1 MNANLFYFAT
11 KIPTYIFDNNLNTIC
26 YYPDATSSEY
36 SKTTLAYFKEVMATT
51 MVKTKTPLLYASDTC
66 FFALL
71 KLDES
76 TNALL
81 GPVSPTSLSY
91 KQFYTDNH
99 ILDSDMKDL
108 LQLYHLTQQSPHM
121 PLSQFANNMAL
132 LIKLETN
139 EDIDVETILENFL
152 PSATHSPMATKP
164 DYFEPQYNTLL
175 ETIEFENQVCSCLSN
190 GSVDEIKNAFKNTP
204 LFNKLPHLISTAT
217 DYHKFLFMYSVLC
230 YMTVLKDGVDIHKA
244 YPILDSYISQAPSVT
259 TAIQLKELCLQLTI
273 DFCNQIIPIR
283 RLTSDSPIVTKCLRY
298 IHEHIGEKITIDN
311 LMEHCNVSR
320 RTITQH
326 FANYYHMTVA
336 EYITSV
342 RMKEAA
348 FLLSHSVYS
357 ISEISNQ
364 LAFSSQSHFTT
375 AFQKTY
381 HCTPLQYRNKINKL
395 TLPIPPLSCYD

>member
-11 KIPTYIFDNNLNTIC
+11 KIPIYIFDNTLNTVC

-36 SKTTLAYFKEVMATT
+36 SKTTLAYFKEVMTT
-51 MVKTKTPLLYASDTC
+51 TIVKTKAPLLYASDTC
-66 FFALL
+66 FFALI
-71 KLDES
+71 KLDDN

-81 GPVSPTSLSY
+81 GPVSPISLSY

-132 LIKLETN
+132 FIKLETD
-139 EDIDVETILENFL
+139 EDIDVETILESFL
-152 PSATHSPMATKP
+152 PSTPHSTTIATP

-175 ETIEFENQVCSCLSN
+175 ETIEFENQVFTCLSN
-190 GSVDEIKNAFKNTP
+190 GNVDEIKNTFKNTT
-204 LFNKLPHLISTAT
+204 LFNKLPNMISTSA
-217 DYHKFLFMYSVLC
+217 DYHKFLFMYSILC
-230 YMTVLKDGVDIHKA
+230 YMTVLNEGVDIHKA
-244 YPILDSYISQAPSVT
+244 YPILDSYISQAPSVS
-259 TAIQLKELCLQLTI
+259 TAIQLKELCLQITI
-273 DFCNQIIPIR
+273 DLCNHIIPIR

-298 IHEHIGEKITIDN
+298 IHEHIGEKITIDD
-311 LMEHCNVSR
+311 LTEHCNVSR

-326 FANYYHMTVA
+326 FANHYHMTVA
-336 EYITSV
+336 EYIMSV
-342 RMKEAA
+342 KMKEAA
-348 FLLSHSVYS
+348 FLLTHSVYS
-357 ISEISNQ
+357 ISDISNQ

-381 HCTPLQYRNKINKL
+381 HCTPLQYRNKISKL
-395 TLPIPPLSCYD
+395 SLSNP